1 MDDENYEIPTIEELS
16 GRDGTILIVALPLV
30 EKSVSNM
37 TNKSPEKYNTKQCS
51 IEVEKRAKLIL
62 KQIKKNPE
70 ITRGEISD
78 TLGLTSSQVR
88 TALGKLKEDNI
99 IYRVGSDTQGKWIVD
114 LSNTKK

>member
-1 MDDENYEIPTIEELS
+1 
-16 GRDGTILIVALPLV
+16 
-30 EKSVSNM
+30 M